1 MSILN
6 KAILTGG
13 LVMGVAFS
21 AMAHPELKSSVPQ
34 ADSAVAAPEKIQLN
48 FSENLTVKFSGAKLT
63 MTGMKGMSSH
73 SPMPVAAKVA
83 PGADPKSMV
92 IIPREPLPAGTYR
105 VDWRAVSSDTHPI
118 FILIS
123 TLNGYFDNQ
132 DRDFLTGKLQLTEEF
147 LKTETFRNK
156 TDIKSLS
163 EKINDAMVGHN
174 GLFISIKNMENEKI
188 VELYAKNSVVPAVLL
203 NKSGDILDYMIQTE
217 ENNTVYRSISRRVAV
232 TPEQGKSKHVIITV
246 ATDTGYHTL
255 FMDKLSTWLFW
266 FNIGLVFI
274 SVFLGWLTTRI
285 GLKPLREMT
294 SLASSMTVH
303 SLDQRLN
310 PDLAPPEISETMQEF
325 NNMFDRLEGAFRKL
339 SDFSSDIAHELRTPV
354 SNLMMQTQFAL
365 AKERDVSHYREI
377 LFANLEELKRLSRM
391 TSDMLF
397 LARSEHGLLRLDKHD
412 VDLAAELN
420 ELRELFEPLA
430 DETGKTIT
438 VEGEGVVAGDSD
450 MLRRAFSNLLSNA
463 IKYSPDNTC
472 TAIHIERDSDCV
484 NVMITNTMSGQ
495 VPANLERLF
504 DRFYRADSSRF
515 YNTEGAGLGLS
526 ITRSIIHAH
535 GGELSAEQQ
544 GREIVFSVRL
554 LMD

>member
-1 MSILN
+1 
-6 KAILTGG
+6 
-13 LVMGVAFS
+13 
-21 AMAHPELKSSVPQ
+21 
-34 ADSAVAAPEKIQLN
+34 
-48 FSENLTVKFSGAKLT
+48 
-63 MTGMKGMSSH
+63 
-73 SPMPVAAKVA
+73 
-83 PGADPKSMV
+83 
-92 IIPREPLPAGTYR
+92 
-105 VDWRAVSSDTHPI
+105 
-118 FILIS
+118 
-123 TLNGYFDNQ
+123 
-132 DRDFLTGKLQLTEEF
+132 
-147 LKTETFRNK
+147 
-156 TDIKSLS
+156 
-163 EKINDAMVGHN
+163 
-174 GLFISIKNMENEKI
+174 SIKNMENEKI

>member
-1 MSILN
+1 MRFKIS
-6 KAILTGG
+6 LTTR
-13 LVMGVAFS
+13 LSLIFS
-21 AMAHPELKSSVPQ
+21 AVM
-34 ADSAVAAPEKIQLN
+34 
-48 FSENLTVKFSGAKLT
+48 LTVWWL
-63 MTGMKGMSSH
+63 SS
-73 SPMPVAAKVA
+73 
-83 PGADPKSMV
+83 
-92 IIPREPLPAGTYR
+92 
-105 VDWRAVSSDTHPI
+105 

-463 IKYSPDNTC
+463 IKYSPYNTC
-472 TAIHIERDSDCV
+472 TAIHLERDSDCV

>member
-1 MSILN
+1 MRFKIS
-6 KAILTGG
+6 LTTR
-13 LVMGVAFS
+13 LSLIFS
-21 AMAHPELKSSVPQ
+21 AVM
-34 ADSAVAAPEKIQLN
+34 
-48 FSENLTVKFSGAKLT
+48 LTVWWL
-63 MTGMKGMSSH
+63 SS
-73 SPMPVAAKVA
+73 
-83 PGADPKSMV
+83 
-92 IIPREPLPAGTYR
+92 
-105 VDWRAVSSDTHPI
+105 

-377 LFANLEELKRLSRM
+377 LFANLMPEPGWGRITDSHQWNTLLSLHNAQFYLLQR
-391 TSDMLF
+391 TPEV
-397 LARSEHGLLRLDKHD
+397 ARSRATPLLDLIKTALTPHPPQKQASDAPLTRLI
-412 VDLAAELN
+412 
-420 ELRELFEPLA
+420 RP
-430 DETGKTIT
+430 TG
-438 VEGEGVVAGDSD
+438 
-450 MLRRAFSNLLSNA
+450 
-463 IKYSPDNTC
+463 
-472 TAIHIERDSDCV
+472 
-484 NVMITNTMSGQ
+484 
-495 VPANLERLF
+495 
-504 DRFYRADSSRF
+504 
-515 YNTEGAGLGLS
+515 
-526 ITRSIIHAH
+526 
-535 GGELSAEQQ
+535 
-544 GREIVFSVRL
+544 
-554 LMD
+554 

>member
-1 MSILN
+1 
-6 KAILTGG
+6 
-13 LVMGVAFS
+13 
-21 AMAHPELKSSVPQ
+21 
-34 ADSAVAAPEKIQLN
+34 
-48 FSENLTVKFSGAKLT
+48 
-63 MTGMKGMSSH
+63 
-73 SPMPVAAKVA
+73 
-83 PGADPKSMV
+83 
-92 IIPREPLPAGTYR
+92 
-105 VDWRAVSSDTHPI
+105 
-118 FILIS
+118 
-123 TLNGYFDNQ
+123 
-132 DRDFLTGKLQLTEEF
+132 
-147 LKTETFRNK
+147 
-156 TDIKSLS
+156 
-163 EKINDAMVGHN
+163 
-174 GLFISIKNMENEKI
+174 
-188 VELYAKNSVVPAVLL
+188 
-203 NKSGDILDYMIQTE
+203 
-217 ENNTVYRSISRRVAV
+217 NTVYRSISRRVAV

-472 TAIHIERDSDCV
+472 TAIHLERDSDCV

-544 GREIVFSVRL
+544 GREIV
-554 LMD
+554 

>member
-1 MSILN
+1 MRFKIS
-6 KAILTGG
+6 LTTR
-13 LVMGVAFS
+13 LSLIFS
-21 AMAHPELKSSVPQ
+21 AVM
-34 ADSAVAAPEKIQLN
+34 
-48 FSENLTVKFSGAKLT
+48 LTVWWL
-63 MTGMKGMSSH
+63 SS
-73 SPMPVAAKVA
+73 
-83 PGADPKSMV
+83 
-92 IIPREPLPAGTYR
+92 
-105 VDWRAVSSDTHPI
+105 

-310 PDLAPPEISETMQEF
+310 PIWLRRKSLRPCRSSIICLIAW
-325 NNMFDRLEGAFRKL
+325 RAFRKL

>member
-1 MSILN
+1 
-6 KAILTGG
+6 
-13 LVMGVAFS
+13 
-21 AMAHPELKSSVPQ
+21 
-34 ADSAVAAPEKIQLN
+34 
-48 FSENLTVKFSGAKLT
+48 
-63 MTGMKGMSSH
+63 
-73 SPMPVAAKVA
+73 
-83 PGADPKSMV
+83 
-92 IIPREPLPAGTYR
+92 
-105 VDWRAVSSDTHPI
+105 
-118 FILIS
+118 
-123 TLNGYFDNQ
+123 
-132 DRDFLTGKLQLTEEF
+132 
-147 LKTETFRNK
+147 
-156 TDIKSLS
+156 
-163 EKINDAMVGHN
+163 MVGHN

-397 LARSEHGLLRLDKHD
+397 LARSE
-412 VDLAAELN
+412 
-420 ELRELFEPLA
+420 PLA

-472 TAIHIERDSDCV
+472 TAIHLERDSDCV

>member
-1 MSILN
+1 
-6 KAILTGG
+6 
-13 LVMGVAFS
+13 
-21 AMAHPELKSSVPQ
+21 
-34 ADSAVAAPEKIQLN
+34 
-48 FSENLTVKFSGAKLT
+48 
-63 MTGMKGMSSH
+63 
-73 SPMPVAAKVA
+73 
-83 PGADPKSMV
+83 
-92 IIPREPLPAGTYR
+92 
-105 VDWRAVSSDTHPI
+105 
-118 FILIS
+118 
-123 TLNGYFDNQ
+123 
-132 DRDFLTGKLQLTEEF
+132 
-147 LKTETFRNK
+147 
-156 TDIKSLS
+156 
-163 EKINDAMVGHN
+163 
-174 GLFISIKNMENEKI
+174 
-188 VELYAKNSVVPAVLL
+188 
-203 NKSGDILDYMIQTE
+203 
-217 ENNTVYRSISRRVAV
+217 
-232 TPEQGKSKHVIITV
+232 
-246 ATDTGYHTL
+246 
-255 FMDKLSTWLFW
+255 
-266 FNIGLVFI
+266 
-274 SVFLGWLTTRI
+274 
-285 GLKPLREMT
+285 
-294 SLASSMTVH
+294 
-303 SLDQRLN
+303 LN

-472 TAIHIERDSDCV
+472 TAIHLERDSDCV

-535 GGELSAEQQ
+535 GGEL
-544 GREIVFSVRL
+544 
-554 LMD
+554 

>member
-1 MSILN
+1 MN
-6 KAILTGG
+6 KLE
-13 LVMGVAFS
+13 S
-21 AMAHPELKSSVPQ
+21 
-34 ADSAVAAPEKIQLN
+34 
-48 FSENLTVKFSGAKLT
+48 
-63 MTGMKGMSSH
+63 
-73 SPMPVAAKVA
+73 
-83 PGADPKSMV
+83 
-92 IIPREPLPAGTYR
+92 LP
-105 VDWRAVSSDTHPI
+105 
-118 FILIS
+118 
-123 TLNGYFDNQ
+123 
-132 DRDFLTGKLQLTEEF
+132 
-147 LKTETFRNK
+147 RNK

-325 NNMFDRLEGAFRKL
+325 NNMFDRLEGSFRKL
-339 SDFSSDIAHELRTPV
+339 SDFSSDIAHELRTAV

-377 LFANLEELKRLSRM
+377 LFAYLEELKRLSRM

-397 LARSEHGLLRLDKHD
+397 LARSEHGLLQLDKHD

-472 TAIHIERDSDCV
+472 TAIHLERDSDCV

-504 DRFYRADSSRF
+504 DRFYRADSSRVH
-515 YNTEGAGLGLS
+515 NTEGAGLGLS

-544 GREIVFSVRL
+544 GREIVFKVRL

>member
-1 MSILN
+1 MNDLIMIVIRFLLYLDLMVIFGLPFFQIYGISGVRHETYNLTNFRSFITF
-6 KAILTGG
+6 AVVTGIILTGINML
-13 LVMGVAFS
+13 LVSNAMSGVTDLR
-21 AMAHPELKSSVPQ
+21 EL
-34 ADSAVAAPEKIQLN
+34 
-48 FSENLTVKFSGAKLT
+48 
-63 MTGMKGMSSH
+63 
-73 SPMPVAAKVA
+73 
-83 PGADPKSMV
+83 
-92 IIPREPLPAGTYR
+92 
-105 VDWRAVSSDTHPI
+105 
-118 FILIS
+118 
-123 TLNGYFDNQ
+123 
-132 DRDFLTGKLQLTEEF
+132 
-147 LKTETFRNK
+147 
-156 TDIKSLS
+156 
-163 EKINDAMVGHN
+163 
-174 GLFISIKNMENEKI
+174 SI
-188 VELYAKNSVVPAVLL
+188 
-203 NKSGDILDYMIQTE
+203 
-217 ENNTVYRSISRRVAV
+217 
-232 TPEQGKSKHVIITV
+232 HVI
-246 ATDTGYHTL
+246 
-255 FMDKLSTWLFW
+255 
-266 FNIGLVFI
+266 
-274 SVFLGWLTTRI
+274 
-285 GLKPLREMT
+285 EM
-294 SLASSMTVH
+294 V
-303 SLDQRLN
+303 
-310 PDLAPPEISETMQEF
+310 
-325 NNMFDRLEGAFRKL
+325 
-339 SDFSSDIAHELRTPV
+339 
-354 SNLMMQTQFAL
+354 
-365 AKERDVSHYREI
+365 
-377 LFANLEELKRLSRM
+377 EELKRLSRM